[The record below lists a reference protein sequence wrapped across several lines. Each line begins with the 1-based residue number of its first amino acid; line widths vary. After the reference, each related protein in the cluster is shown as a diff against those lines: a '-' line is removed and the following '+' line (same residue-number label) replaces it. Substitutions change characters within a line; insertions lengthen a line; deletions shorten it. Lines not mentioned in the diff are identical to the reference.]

1 MGPKEEETEE
11 KDVKEEDKDD
21 KDDKEDKD
29 TKEED
34 KTEKKK
40 EDDDEDKEKK
50 TDDESKKEDKESKE
64 ESTEESKEKDDSTKD
79 DEDTKKVEA
88 KKPKT
93 KKRIHRIQ
101 LKVVP
106 VVSAA
111 QTVRRMTG
119 KDSKD
124 SPKRLRSMEAADD
137 LRQKRDAEKNSLE
150 SFVFEIRSQVRDNEE
165 ELSKVSPSEEREKT

>member
-1 MGPKEEETEE
+1 M
-11 KDVKEEDKDD
+11 
-21 KDDKEDKD
+21 
-29 TKEED
+29 
-34 KTEKKK
+34 
-40 EDDDEDKEKK
+40 
-50 TDDESKKEDKESKE
+50 
-64 ESTEESKEKDDSTKD
+64 
-79 DEDTKKVEA
+79 EA

-124 SPKRLRSMEAADD
+124 SSKRLRSMEAAPASDV
-137 LRQKRDAEKNSLE
+137 AEEIFITPPSLE
-150 SFVFEIRSQVRDNEE
+150 FQHQMFWQSYANRF
-165 ELSKVSPSEEREKT
+165 KEKRGGSYLPCYTHSHRIIDEWRI